1 MAYIGKSIEEIMNMI
16 GDNKMYL
23 PSIQRKFVWND
34 YDVEKLLDS
43 IMLGYPIGTFLFW
56 KIKRKIAR
64 EQKYTLYKF
73 ISDYST
79 LNNKHINEKAADN
92 LPGESEYI
100 WSVLDGQQRLTSL
113 FIAFH
118 GSIALCGYKKKRSKA
133 ENYIKREM
141 YLNLNKSA
149 NSDVE
154 DEDLKYEFKFLSDE
168 EVKQEQNEH
177 PEKNWYKIKNIFDF
191 DDNKQLVRYII
202 EKGLNEVAQ
211 DNLSRLF
218 EIAKS
223 KGENAIINY
232 FEIDEG
238 TSFDNILNIFVRIN
252 DGGKKLSKSD
262 LLFSTVVSNWE
273 KGREEIE
280 ELINTINNRGQKF
293 DFNSDFIMRNC
304 LYIIST
310 SSDLKI
316 ENLGKDNINK
326 INEKWQKIRNSILKA
341 VDLLVEFG
349 FCSENLIS
357 RNVVMPVVYYIYN
370 YGLLNENSKNEIRK
384 YLIIAQ
390 IKQLFGASGNAA
402 LSKTKK
408 AIDEHKISKEGF
420 KLDYFKELKFVS
432 DRDFIIRDEDLEKML
447 DYDKGSA
454 YAFMVLSLLYPG
466 LKLGQIDWH
475 QDHMHPYTKF
485 KTENLKKYNLSDE
498 KIEEW
503 QILRNKIPN
512 LQLLQGKEN
521 ESKNQQDLLEWL
533 KTHKEQVKYLPEN
546 ISFELNNFD
555 EFFSRRKELL
565 KDKLKEIF
573 GISEN

>member
-1 MAYIGKSIEEIMNMI
+1 MAYIGKSIEDIMNMI

-56 KIKRKIAR
+56 KIKRKVAR

-141 YLNLNKSA
+141 YLNLNKPA

-154 DEDLKYEFKFLSDE
+154 DEDLKYEFKFLSDDEIKNEQE
-168 EVKQEQNEH
+168 EH
-177 PEKNWYKIKNIFDF
+177 SDKNWYKIKNIFDF
-191 DDNKQLVRYII
+191 EDNKQLVRYII
-202 EKGLNEVAQ
+202 ENSLNEVAQ

-223 KGENAIINY
+223 KGESAVINY
-232 FEIDEG
+232 FEIDEN
-238 TSFDNILNIFVRIN
+238 TSFDNILNIFVRVN

-280 ELINTINNRGQKF
+280 ELINTINTRGQRF
-293 DFNSDFIMRNC
+293 DFNSDFVMRNC
-304 LYIIST
+304 LYIISP

-316 ENLGKDNINK
+316 ENLGKENIKK
-326 INEKWQKIRNSILKA
+326 INENWQMIKNSILKSI
-341 VDLLVEFG
+341 DLLVEFG

-357 RNVVMPVVYYIYN
+357 RNVVMPIVYYIYN
-370 YGLLNENSKNEIRK
+370 NGLLDNISKNEIRK

-390 IKQLFGASGNAA
+390 IKQLFGAAGNTA

-420 KLDYFKELKFVS
+420 KLNYFKELKFVA
-432 DRDFIIRDEDLEKML
+432 DRDFVIRDEDLEKML

-454 YAFMVLSLLYPG
+454 YSFMVLSLLYPE
-466 LKLGQIDWH
+466 LKLGQIEWH

-485 KTENLKKYNLSDE
+485 KTENLKKYNLSNE
-498 KIEEW
+498 QIEDW

-512 LQLLQGKEN
+512 LQLLEGKEN
-521 ESKNQQDLLEWL
+521 ESKNKKDLEEWL
-533 KTHKEQVKYLPEN
+533 LTHNVKYLPNVSYKLEN
-546 ISFELNNFD
+546 FE
-555 EFFSRRKELL
+555 EFFKERKKLL
-565 KDKLKEIF
+565 KNKLKEIF
-573 GISEN
+573 GLSEN

>member
-1 MAYIGKSIEEIMNMI
+1 MAYIGKSIEDIMNMI

-56 KIKRKIAR
+56 KIKRKVAR

-141 YLNLNKSA
+141 YLNLNKPA

-154 DEDLKYEFKFLSDE
+154 DEDLKYEFKFLSDDEIKNERE
-168 EVKQEQNEH
+168 EH
-177 PEKNWYKIKNIFDF
+177 SDKNWYKIKNIFDF
-191 DDNKQLVRYII
+191 EDNKQLVRYII
-202 EKGLNEVAQ
+202 ENGLNEVAQ

-218 EIAKS
+218 EIAKY
-223 KGENAIINY
+223 KGESAVINY
-232 FEIDEG
+232 FEIDEN
-238 TSFDNILNIFVRIN
+238 TSFDNILNIFVRVN

-280 ELINTINNRGQKF
+280 ELINTINNRGQRF
-293 DFNSDFIMRNC
+293 DFNSDFVMRNC
-304 LYIIST
+304 LYIISP

-316 ENLGKDNINK
+316 ENLGKENIKK
-326 INEKWQKIRNSILKA
+326 INENWQMIKNSILKSI
-341 VDLLVEFG
+341 DLLVEFG
-349 FCSENLIS
+349 FCFENLIS
-357 RNVVMPVVYYIYN
+357 RNVVMPIVYYIYKN
-370 YGLLNENSKNEIRK
+370 GLLDNISKNEIRK

-390 IKQLFGASGNAA
+390 IKQLFGAAGNTA

-420 KLDYFKELKFVS
+420 KLNYFKELKFVA
-432 DRDFIIRDEDLEKML
+432 DRDFVIRDEDLEKML

-454 YAFMVLSLLYPG
+454 YSFMVLSLLYPE
-466 LKLGQIDWH
+466 LKLGQIEWH

-485 KTENLKKYNLSDE
+485 KTENLKKYNLSNE
-498 KIEEW
+498 QIEDW

-512 LQLLQGKEN
+512 LQLLEGKEN
-521 ESKNQQDLLEWL
+521 ESKNKKDLEEWL
-533 KTHKEQVKYLPEN
+533 LTHNVKYLPNVSYKLEN
-546 ISFELNNFD
+546 FE
-555 EFFSRRKELL
+555 EFFKERKKLL
-565 KDKLKEIF
+565 KNKLKEIF
-573 GISEN
+573 GLSEN

>member
-1 MAYIGKSIEEIMNMI
+1 MAYIGKSIEDIMNMI

-56 KIKRKIAR
+56 KIKRKVAR

-141 YLNLNKSA
+141 YLNLNKPA

-154 DEDLKYEFKFLSDE
+154 DEDLKYEFKFLSDDEIKNEQE
-168 EVKQEQNEH
+168 EH
-177 PEKNWYKIKNIFDF
+177 SDKNWYKIKNIFDF
-191 DDNKQLVRYII
+191 EDNKQLVRYII
-202 EKGLNEVAQ
+202 ENNLNEVAQ

-223 KGENAIINY
+223 KGESAVINY
-232 FEIDEG
+232 FEIDEN
-238 TSFDNILNIFVRIN
+238 TSFDNILNIFVRVN

-280 ELINTINNRGQKF
+280 DLINTINTRGQRF
-293 DFNSDFIMRNC
+293 DFNSDFVMRNC
-304 LYIIST
+304 LYIISP

-316 ENLGKDNINK
+316 ENLGKENIKK
-326 INEKWQKIRNSILKA
+326 INENWQMIKNSILKSI
-341 VDLLVEFG
+341 DLLVEFG

-357 RNVVMPVVYYIYN
+357 RNVVMPIVYYIYN
-370 YGLLNENSKNEIRK
+370 NGLLDNISKNEIRK

-390 IKQLFGASGNAA
+390 IKQLFGAAGNAA

-420 KLDYFKELKFVS
+420 KLNYFKELKFVA
-432 DRDFIIRDEDLEKML
+432 DRDFVIRDEDLEKML

-454 YAFMVLSLLYPG
+454 YSFMVLSLLYPE
-466 LKLGQIDWH
+466 LKLGQIEWH

-485 KTENLKKYNLSDE
+485 KTENLKKYNLSNE
-498 KIEEW
+498 QIEDW

-512 LQLLQGKEN
+512 LQLLEGKEN
-521 ESKNQQDLLEWL
+521 ESKNKKDLEEWL
-533 KTHKEQVKYLPEN
+533 LTHTVKYLPNVSYKLEN
-546 ISFELNNFD
+546 FE
-555 EFFSRRKELL
+555 EFFKERKKLL
-565 KDKLKEIF
+565 KNKLKEIF
-573 GISEN
+573 GLSEN

>member
-1 MAYIGKSIEEIMNMI
+1 MAYIGKSVEEIMNMI

-23 PSIQRKFVWND
+23 PSIQRKFVWSD

-43 IMLGYPIGTFLFW
+43 IMMGYPIGTFLFW

-64 EQKYTLYKF
+64 EKKYTLYKF

-118 GSIALCGYKKKRSKA
+118 GSIAICGYRKKHSKA

-154 DEDLKYEFKFLSDE
+154 DEDLKYEFKFLSNE
-168 EVKQEQNEH
+168 EAKQELNDH

-191 DDNKQLVRYII
+191 NDNKQLVRYII
-202 EKGLNEVAQ
+202 ENELNEVAQ

-223 KGENAIINY
+223 KGEAAIINY
-232 FEIDEG
+232 FEIDEK
-238 TSFDNILNIFVRIN
+238 TTLDNILNIFVRVN

-280 ELINTINNRGQKF
+280 ELINIINDCGQKF

-316 ENLGKDNINK
+316 ENLGKDNIKK
-326 INEKWQKIRNSILKA
+326 INKNWQRIKNSILKQ
-341 VDLLVEFG
+341 
-349 FCSENLIS
+349 LI
-357 RNVVMPVVYYIYN
+357 Y
-370 YGLLNENSKNEIRK
+370 
-384 YLIIAQ
+384 
-390 IKQLFGASGNAA
+390 
-402 LSKTKK
+402 
-408 AIDEHKISKEGF
+408 
-420 KLDYFKELKFVS
+420 
-432 DRDFIIRDEDLEKML
+432 
-447 DYDKGSA
+447 
-454 YAFMVLSLLYPG
+454 
-466 LKLGQIDWH
+466 
-475 QDHMHPYTKF
+475 
-485 KTENLKKYNLSDE
+485 
-498 KIEEW
+498 
-503 QILRNKIPN
+503 
-512 LQLLQGKEN
+512 
-521 ESKNQQDLLEWL
+521 
-533 KTHKEQVKYLPEN
+533 
-546 ISFELNNFD
+546 
-555 EFFSRRKELL
+555 
-565 KDKLKEIF
+565 
-573 GISEN
+573 

>member
-23 PSIQRKFVWND
+23 PSIQRKFVWDD

-56 KIKRKIAR
+56 KIKRKVAR

-141 YLNLNKSA
+141 FLNLNKPA

-168 EVKQEQNEH
+168 EIKKDKEEH

-191 DDNKQLVRYII
+191 EDNKQLVRYII
-202 EKGLNEVAQ
+202 ENGLNDIAQ

-218 EIAKS
+218 EIAKA
-223 KGENAIINY
+223 KGENAVINY
-232 FEIDEG
+232 FEIDEN
-238 TSFDNILNIFVRIN
+238 TSFDNILNIFVRVN

-280 ELINTINNRGQKF
+280 ELINTINSRGQRF
-293 DFNSDFIMRNC
+293 DFNNDFIMRSC
-304 LYIIST
+304 LYLIST

-316 ENLGKDNINK
+316 ENLGRENIKK
-326 INEKWQKIRNSILKA
+326 INVNWAQIKSSIIKT

-357 RNVVMPVVYYIYN
+357 RNAVMPIVYYVYN
-370 YGLLNENSKNEIRK
+370 DGLLDENSKYEIRK

-390 IKQLFGASGNAA
+390 IKQLFGVAGNTA
-402 LSKTKK
+402 LSKIKK
-408 AIDEHKISKEGF
+408 ALDEHEISKQGF
-420 KLDYFKELKFVS
+420 NIKYFNDLKFVS
-432 DRDFIIRDEDLEKML
+432 NRDFIVRDEDLEKML

-454 YAFMVLSLLYPG
+454 YAFMVLSLLYPE
-466 LKLGQIDWH
+466 LKLDQIDWH
-475 QDHMHPYTKF
+475 QDHIHPSSKF
-485 KTENLKKYNLSDE
+485 KTENLKKLNITTD
-498 KIEEW
+498 KIVDW
-503 QILRNKIPN
+503 QVLKNKIPN
-512 LQLLQGKEN
+512 LQLLAGKEN
-521 ESKNQQDLLEWL
+521 ERKNNIDLDVWL
-533 KTHKEQVKYLPEN
+533 KTNDVKYLPNVSYKLE
-546 ISFELNNFD
+546 NFD
-555 EFFSRRKELL
+555 EFFNKRKTIL
-565 KDKLKEIF
+565 KQKLKEIL
-573 GISEN
+573 I